1 MKRKMLFS
9 LLSLVFFI
17 LHGSNLNAQVAE
29 ILESGIKYETLKEA
43 VESAQDR
50 ETVVILQDIEIVDE
64 TCTIVDGKSITLDM
78 NGKTIT
84 VTDSKANGNYE
95 LFYNYGELHVEGNG
109 TIELTAKHNR
119 YWNAMSTI
127 FHNRGG
133 VLVIDNG
140 NFTHKGGT
148 DMAYVIDNSGNYYGD
163 ATTIIND
170 GTFVSSYIAIR
181 NRMEQN
187 SHGKSG
193 KTYLTVKGGYISA
206 PRRAIWSQAASTSE
220 TSPATGEINIEGG
233 EIDGLIETACSKGAV
248 SMTTISGGTV
258 VSFKGETGELKV
270 IGEGEITGDIT
281 ILVPNGSE
289 VESMQND
296 EGVYVMVIAKIGETP
311 YESFSKAFEV
321 ANAADTEVTVKLIN
335 DASVD
340 GKLEIEKNITV
351 DLNGKAYN
359 AKNVS
364 PEETAISVP
373 EGKILTLKGGKMIA
387 DSELPAFIETQGIL
401 VMDNVTFEGEPI
413 NVIIS
418 GNGQLDTKSS
428 VTAMWKKTIGAFSD
442 EDSDNKLESGWYTIS
457 APFGNTNHNL
467 QDTEGYELFQ
477 YVEKTATWLNY
488 KGDDFAMKSGIGYI
502 YAHSGN
508 VEVSISGETVT
519 DDFTATP
526 TVTEAVGE
534 LKGFNLYGNPF
545 AKNITREHVT
555 GDLADGYYTLSN
567 SGSWVAK
574 NMTDGI
580 AVGEGFLV
588 QALGTEDVTISYD
601 KPAPRASDNGSIQIN
616 VANNIYSDVAYVS
629 FNEGISLNKIS
640 HHNAEVPMVYV
651 TMNNDKYSIAY
662 MNDEVEEI
670 PFSFEAKTM
679 GSYTIG
685 IKTKDCE
692 YENITLVDRLTGIET
707 NMLLEDYSFIGSPD
721 EKSERFIIRLSA
733 RYDDM
738 SDDDNF
744 AIVNGNELIIAN
756 LSDNATV
763 QIYDIMGRPVT
774 SYVLSG
780 TANIS
785 METLA
790 NGIYVVRLIDENDVK
805 SQKVVID

>member
-1 MKRKMLFS
+1 MKRKVLFS

-17 LHGSNLNAQVAE
+17 LHGSNLNAQNVAK
-29 ILESGIKYETLKEA
+29 ILEKEYETLKEA
-43 VESAQDR
+43 VESAQDG
-50 ETVVILQDIEIVDE
+50 ETVVILRDIEIVDE

-78 NGKTIT
+78 NGKKIT
-84 VTDSKANGNYE
+84 VTDSKTNGNYE
-95 LFYNYGELHVEGNG
+95 LFYNYGELHVKGNG
-109 TIELTAKHNR
+109 TIELTAVNNR

-140 NFTHKGGT
+140 TFTHKGGT

-187 SHGKSG
+187 NHGASG
-193 KTYLTVKGGYISA
+193 KTYLTVKGGTISA
-206 PRRAIWSQAASTSE
+206 PRRAIWSQAASASE

-233 EIDGLIETACSKGAV
+233 VINGLIETACSKDAV

-258 VSFKGETGELKV
+258 GSFKGETGELKV
-270 IGEGEITGDIT
+270 IGGGEITDDIT
-281 ILVPNGSE
+281 ILDPNGSV
-289 VESMQND
+289 VESMQNG
-296 EGVYVMVIAKIGETP
+296 EGIYVMVIAKIDDEP

-321 ANAADTEVTVKLIN
+321 ANASETEATITLIN

-373 EGKILTLKGGKMIA
+373 EGKTLTLKGGKMIA

-418 GNGQLDTKSS
+418 GNGQLDTKSA
-428 VTAMWKKTIGAFSD
+428 VTAMWKKNIEAYSD
-442 EDSDNKLESGWYTIS
+442 GDSDNKLESGWYTIS

-508 VEVSISGETVT
+508 VEVSISGTTVT

-534 LKGFNLYGNPF
+534 LEGFNLYGNPF
-545 AKNITREHVT
+545 AKNITGEHVT

-567 SGSWVAK
+567 CGSWIAK
-574 NMTDGI
+574 EMTDGI

-601 KPAPRASDNGSIQIN
+601 KPAPRASDNGSIRIN

-640 HHNAEVPMVYV
+640 HHNAEVPMVYI

>member
-17 LHGSNLNAQVAE
+17 LHGSNLNAQNVAK
-29 ILESGIKYETLKEA
+29 ILEKEYETLQEA
-43 VESAQDR
+43 VESAQDG
-50 ETVVILQDIEIVDE
+50 ETVVILQDIAMTDV

-78 NGKTIT
+78 NGKKIT
-84 VTDSKANGNYE
+84 VTDSKTNGNYE
-95 LFYNYGELHVEGNG
+95 LFYNYGELHVKGNG
-109 TIELTAKHNR
+109 TIELTAVNNR

-140 NFTHKGGT
+140 TFTHKGGT

-170 GTFVSSYIAIR
+170 GTFVSTYIAIR

-187 SHGKSG
+187 SHGASG
-193 KTYLTVKGGYISA
+193 KTYLTVKGGTISA
-206 PRRAIWSQAASTSE
+206 PRRAIWSQAASASE

-233 EIDGLIETACSKGAV
+233 EINGLIETACSKGAV

-258 VSFKGETGELKV
+258 GSFKGETGELKV
-270 IGEGEITGDIT
+270 IGGGEITGDIT
-281 ILVPNGSE
+281 ILDLNGSV

-296 EGVYVMVIAKIGETP
+296 EDVYVMVIAKIGETP

-321 ANAADTEVTVKLIN
+321 ANAAETEATVKLIN

-373 EGKILTLKGGKMIA
+373 VGKTLTLKGGKMIA
-387 DSELPAFIETQGIL
+387 DSQLPAFIETQGIL

-418 GNGQLDTKSS
+418 GNGQLDTKSA
-428 VTAMWKKTIGAFSD
+428 VTAMWKKNIEAYSD

-508 VEVSISGETVT
+508 VEVSISGTTVT

-545 AKNITREHVT
+545 TKNITGEHVA

-567 SGSWVAK
+567 SGSWIAK
-574 NMTDGI
+574 NMTDSI

-738 SDDDNF
+738 SADDNF